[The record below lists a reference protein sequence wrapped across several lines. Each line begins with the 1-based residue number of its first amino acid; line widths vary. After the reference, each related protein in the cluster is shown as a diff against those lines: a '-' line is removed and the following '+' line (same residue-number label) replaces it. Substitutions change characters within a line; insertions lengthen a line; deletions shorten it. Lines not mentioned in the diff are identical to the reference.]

1 MKNVFT
7 EKTGEFSW
15 RKGMTGV
22 AVAVFATANIGYLV
36 ANKFAELPGSYQG
49 IIAGVFIFYF
59 GKRMF
64 EGLKLSANDKG
75 GQGISGPA

>member
-7 EKTGEFSW
+7 EKNGEFSW

-22 AVAVFATANIGYLV
+22 TVAIFATANIGYLV
-36 ANKFAELPGSYQG
+36 SNKFAELPGSYQA
-49 IIAGVFIFYF
+49 IIAGVFVFYF

-64 EGLKLSANDKG
+64 ENLKISQDDKG
-75 GQGISGPA
+75 RQAIP